1 MTYQD
6 ELTKTMMWLGTKPN
20 TIFIGQGLRY
30 PGNALYS
37 TFAGIPMS
45 KRIEL
50 PVFENTQLG
59 VSIGLAIKGKIV
71 ISVYP
76 RMDFLL
82 SAFDQLVNHLD
93 KELYEMSG
101 RVIIR
106 TCVGSTKPMHPGVQ
120 HCGDYTKGLR
130 ELLHNTP
137 IIELKEPKDIYT
149 GYLYAYG
156 QKVDRQATQFGA
168 MTNKWIM
175 VEYGDNYDRVE

>member
-1 MTYQD
+1 MAYVD
-6 ELTKTMMWLGTKPN
+6 ELTKTMTWLGTKPN
-20 TIFIGQGLRY
+20 TIFIGQQVKY
-30 PGNALYS
+30 SGNALFS
-37 TFAGIPMS
+37 TLEGVS
-45 KRIEL
+45 LEKRVEL
-50 PVFENTQLG
+50 PVAEEMQLG
-59 VSIGLAIKGKIV
+59 MSIGLAMKGKVV
-71 ISVYP
+71 ISIFP
-76 RMDFLL
+76 RMDFLFC
-82 SAFDQLVNHLD
+82 AANQLVNHLD
-93 KELYEMSG
+93 KDLYKMPG

-120 HCGDYTKGLR
+120 HCGDYSEGLR

-175 VEYGDNYDRVE
+175 VEYGDAYGVE